1 MDHDYKKPSHC
12 ADCKAESNRRAETPH
27 EYVNSN
33 HCRACNNEYYRRR
46 REASKHLAETPHPYV
61 NSRHCPACRSM
72 YTKEYHV
79 ENKQACNERSRK
91 HYRDNMEAYKDRSRK
106 YYAENTDECKATQR
120 NWQRNNLDKCRASY
134 HRRRARKAAVPS
146 DGIPY
151 PLGDRCEVCYATD
164 NLTEEHLVALSRG
177 GPDTIGN
184 KATYCKS
191 CNSSKRDMSITDSRF
206 TPWLVE
212 RRMAAN

>member
-27 EYVNSN
+27 EYVDQR
-33 HCRACNNEYYRRR
+33 HCRSCKNEHERRR
-46 REASKHLAETPHPYV
+46 REANKPLAETPHPYV
-61 NSRHCPACRSM
+61 SARHCPACAS
-72 YTKEYHV
+72 EY
-79 ENKQACNERSRK
+79 NKDYYAKNTESCRE
-91 HYRDNMEAYKDRSRK
+91 YSRK
-106 YYAENTDECKATQR
+106 YRAENPEKCREVHR
-120 NWQRNNLDKCRASY
+120 NWRLENPGKVKAKH
-134 HRRRARKAAVPS
+134 HRRRARIAAVPS

-164 NLTEEHLVALSRG
+164 DLTVDHLVAISRG

-184 KATYCKS
+184 KATFCGS
-191 CNSSKRDMSITDSRF
+191 CNSSKNSMNITDSRF

-212 RRMAAN
+212 RRMAANI

>member
-27 EYVNSN
+27 EYVDQR
-33 HCRACNNEYYRRR
+33 HCRSCKNEHERRR
-46 REASKHLAETPHPYV
+46 REANKPLAETPHPYV
-61 NSRHCPACRSM
+61 SARHCPACAS
-72 YTKEYHV
+72 EY
-79 ENKQACNERSRK
+79 NKDYYAKNTESCRE
-91 HYRDNMEAYKDRSRK
+91 YSRK
-106 YYAENTDECKATQR
+106 YRAENTDECKATQR

-146 DGIPY
+146 DGIVY
-151 PLGDRCEVCYATD
+151 QLGDRCEVCYSTE
-164 NLTEEHLVALSRG
+164 NLTEEHLVAISRG

-184 KATYCKS
+184 KATYCVS

-206 TPWLVE
+206 TPWLVK
-212 RRMAAN
+212 RRMAANQ